1 MQFNSIGILQKNIS
15 APAISIHF
23 LIIYQSNTKT
33 IAFVIPFF
41 LCSRGFSSHT
51 IKTEIESVFN
61 FSLIWAIPARAFNN
75 ARWRRHFH
83 HWIIIL
89 LLLLQKTRHP
99 CCRKIIPAR
108 ENRPLCTTRITFWLL
123 CEAFASLDHTT
134 TAVEYHTVEL
144 FTTSWNAWNLNLFV
158 LLLMFCY
165 NIVDPGNPPD
175 MIFYQMANVDRFI

>member
-1 MQFNSIGILQKNIS
+1 MQFNFKGILRKNIL
-15 APAISIHF
+15 APAISIHI

-89 LLLLQKTRHP
+89 LLPLQKTRHR

-123 CEAFASLDHTT
+123 CEAFASQDHTT
-134 TAVEYHTVEL
+134 TAVEYHTVEIFKWWL
-144 FTTSWNAWNLNLFV
+144 KEGFEILAKSHSIIHTSLRKS
-158 LLLMFCY
+158 Y
-165 NIVDPGNPPD
+165 
-175 MIFYQMANVDRFI
+175 